1 MLRNQHV
8 VRHVEHHPARLE
20 ALYDAVQLP
29 LFLQQQ
35 ELRLGRLLA
44 VYHQDQPP
52 LLAGLLDLFADIRR
66 VLRNVPHL
74 DELRTVRLLLTPS

>member
-29 LFLQQQ
+29 LLLQHQ
-35 ELRLGRLLA
+35 EVGLGRLLA
-44 VYHQDQPP
+44 VYHKKKKKQMIRDSTQNHII
-52 LLAGLLDLFADIRR
+52 LFHKNAEADDMNNF
-66 VLRNVPHL
+66 VLV
-74 DELRTVRLLLTPS
+74 EK